1 MEPFAATCEAAG
13 DGTGCSWDAG
23 FVYGGTCKGQCKSE
37 HFDIAAIICAVMVV
51 LPVFIIGMAQHAVPP
66 PPATVLQAAAPQAA
80 PIATPS
86 VYDTVRVRHSAA
98 TQAAPRAIS
107 SGRVLQAAAAT
118 QAVADEH
125 EWDAANVAAITGLG
139 LEEASN
145 LLHAVGGDMGVVVS
159 LYLDGDQMLA
169 HGNDF
174 TSAIEE
180 MQFYTDFSDAVT
192 LAAVDHVQARSGHET
207 RNTCCICYEDD
218 AQGLVCQS
226 STCHFVCSSCA
237 PKEVQRT
244 LQELHE
250 PSGAQLARHR
260 ARGGAVQCVQPEC
273 SALYDEQALA
283 RILPP
288 DIFSAYRAAQH
299 EVVEQRLFTQLQT
312 RFQNDI
318 ALVRATFGRES
329 STSRGE
335 HDAQATAEF
344 MQRQY
349 PHAVQCPQCGAG
361 PVIPENCPNLET
373 HHGQASGRGR
383 ISNACP
389 SCQFF
394 SRERSAWVPWDGK
407 MR

>member
-1 MEPFAATCEAAG
+1 
-13 DGTGCSWDAG
+13 
-23 FVYGGTCKGQCKSE
+23 
-37 HFDIAAIICAVMVV
+37 MVV

-66 PPATVLQAAAPQAA
+66 PLATVLQAAAPQAA
-80 PIATPS
+80 PIDTP
-86 VYDTVRVRHSAA
+86 VCDTVTVRHSSA
-98 TQAAPRAIS
+98 TQAAPRATS
-107 SGRVLQAAAAT
+107 PGRDLQAAAAI

-125 EWDAANVAAITGLG
+125 EWDTANVAAITGLG

-145 LLHAVGGDMGVVVS
+145 LLHAVGGDMGVVLS
-159 LYLDGDQMLA
+159 LYFDGNQMLA
-169 HGNDF
+169 RGNDF
-174 TSAIEE
+174 TAAIDE
-180 MQFYTDFSDAVT
+180 MKFYMDFSDAVT

-218 AQGLVCQS
+218 TQGLVCQG
-226 STCHFVCSSCA
+226 STCHFVCNSCA

-244 LQELHE
+244 LQELQE

-288 DIFSAYRAAQH
+288 DIFNAYRAAQD

-312 RFQNDI
+312 RFQEEI
-318 ALVRATFGRES
+318 ALARATFGREN
-329 STSRGE
+329 STSMGE
-335 HDAQATAEF
+335 HNAQATAEF

-394 SRERSAWVPWDGK
+394 SRERSAWVAWDGK